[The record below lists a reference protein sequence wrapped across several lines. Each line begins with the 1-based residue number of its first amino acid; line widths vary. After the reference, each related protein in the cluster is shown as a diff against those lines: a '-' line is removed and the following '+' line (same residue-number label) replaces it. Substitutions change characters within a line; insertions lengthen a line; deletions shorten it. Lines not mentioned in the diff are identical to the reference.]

1 MLLYIGLVVV
11 IFLILH
17 YSQASTKG
25 RAGER
30 IVARQAKS
38 LGKDYVLLNNITL
51 PNRNG
56 GTAQIDHIVLSPYG
70 IFVLETKHYRGD
82 IYGKEDQKQWEQ
94 KFVKSSYKFYN
105 PITQNRSHV
114 NILSHHLL
122 GLADPTQTHSIV
134 IFTGKCRLRSR
145 VPPYVFNG
153 RRWLRYVRKQFRDV
167 VYTEHE
173 VQMMKERIESVALE
187 DTRAT
192 DKQHKKYAKKQKR
205 RWKLF

>member
-25 RAGER
+25 RVGER

-94 KFVKSSYKFYN
+94 KFVKSCYKFYN
-105 PITQNRSHV
+105 PIIQNRSHV
-114 NILSHHLL
+114 NILNHHLL

-153 RRWLRYVRKQFRDV
+153 RRWLRYVRKQFRDI